1 MGLSPLYP
9 RSHVCHL
16 SAKPYRLHMGKCIAP
31 STCMCEHVRTT
42 VSVAAAVLFEDGP
55 VCILAF
61 SGAGVLLQKGALS
74 AVVGVCSLFT
84 WTHKHT
90 HMCMHVSTYVC
101 IFVMYICMHAYVH
114 YKYTYVCTHMHTHVC
129 MFVCPGEQAAD
140 TYHCGQGSLLQQDP
154 SPREGQYADGTI
166 LKQDSSS
173 NRHCSTYMFTHA
185 GGGSNALAH
194 V

>member
-31 STCMCEHVRTT
+31 STRVCEHVRTT

-101 IFVMYICMHAYVH
+101 IFVMYICMHAC
-114 YKYTYVCTHMHTHVC
+114 VCVC
-129 MFVCPGEQAAD
+129 VCV
-140 TYHCGQGSLLQQDP
+140 CV
-154 SPREGQYADGTI
+154 
-166 LKQDSSS
+166 
-173 NRHCSTYMFTHA
+173 C
-185 GGGSNALAH
+185 
-194 V
+194 